1 MEEIKNMQTT
11 EHEEVADAMESTN
24 GHLPEPESELEPEPV
39 PRPEPQPINVRRF
52 IMPMMLVALP
62 MIALVVALQIIKPA
76 AGLAIKDTLHLV
88 PKEFAHWRMDQEYE
102 MSESALNELKPDES
116 ISRIYISEQGEYTD
130 FTVIAG
136 SHTGAFHNPQ
146 VCFRVARW
154 EFAEVKQH
162 QLKVPGIEREM
173 PVTIVKLHNL
183 ENASKSVGMYFYR
196 TPFGISTD
204 TTRARLWLFLAR
216 VIGIKQRSYF
226 VRFIKPSSGDEEAD
240 EKILIEFATDLL
252 SEMKKTNP
260 EVVS

>member
-1 MEEIKNMQTT
+1 MEEIKDTHIT
-11 EHEEVADAMESTN
+11 EHEEVNEVHESTN
-24 GHLPEPESELEPEPV
+24 GYSPEQESQPEPTPK
-39 PRPEPQPINVRRF
+39 PEPQPINIRRF
-52 IMPMMLVALP
+52 TVPMLLVTLP

-76 AGLAIKDTLHLV
+76 SGLAIKDTLHLV
-88 PKEFAHWRMDQEYE
+88 PTEFTQWRMEQEYE
-102 MSESALNELKPDES
+102 MSESARKELNPDES
-116 ISRIYISEQGEYTD
+116 LSRIYIGDQGDYVD

-162 QLKVPGIEREM
+162 ELKVPGIEKVM
-173 PVTIVKLHNL
+173 PVTIVNLHNL
-183 ENASKSVGMYFYR
+183 DSSSKSVGMYFYR

-216 VIGIKQRSYF
+216 VVGIKQRSYF
-226 VRFIKPSSGDEEAD
+226 VRFIRPSTGDEAAD
-240 EKILIEFATDLL
+240 EKRLIEFATDLL
-252 SEMKKTNP
+252 SRMKQTNP